1 MDYEL
6 LKFILEDSEKQIL
19 FMISIIFNQINYRI
33 FLFYLKLVVNVLI

>member
-6 LKFILEDSEKQIL
+6 LKFVLEDSEKQIL

-33 FLFYLKLVVNVLI
+33 LLFYLKLVVNVLI